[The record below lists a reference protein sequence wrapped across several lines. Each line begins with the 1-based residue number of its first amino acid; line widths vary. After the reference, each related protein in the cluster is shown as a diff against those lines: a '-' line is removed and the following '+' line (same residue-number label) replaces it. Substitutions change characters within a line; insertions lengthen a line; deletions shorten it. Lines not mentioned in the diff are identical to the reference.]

1 MPCVA
6 KGTETRL
13 LSSQNHK
20 PVALKSFIPSLHQK
34 PLTQYSFNTKRLFTP
49 ETVYTKQ
56 LHQKVFTLHQE
67 LLAPNSFCTRRFLAT
82 RSRLLYTFMPK
93 KKLGTRRSTKGHAKQ
108 TALSVPLLSNSVL
121 RYNRPNDR
129 FSSKNGPLIKIGTV
143 WNDMHTVIEN
153 RM

>member
-20 PVALKSFIPSLHQK
+20 PVALKVLY
-34 PLTQYSFNTKRLFTP
+34 L
-49 ETVYTKQ
+49 VY
-56 LHQKVFTLHQE
+56 
-67 LLAPNSFCTRRFLAT
+67 T
-82 RSRLLYTFMPK
+82 RSRLPNTVLTPKDFLHRRPFTPNSYTKKFLLYIRSCLRQTAFAPEGFLPPEAVYFTFMPK